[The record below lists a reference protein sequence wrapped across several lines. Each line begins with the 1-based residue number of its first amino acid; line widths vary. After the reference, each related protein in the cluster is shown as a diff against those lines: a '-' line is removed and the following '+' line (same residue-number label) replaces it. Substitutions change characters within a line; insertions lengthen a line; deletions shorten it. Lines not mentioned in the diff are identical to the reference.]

1 MRNWYSIDFT
11 PTSVMNKNRYYN
23 CVTDLII
30 NGKSFEKWVEDARKE
45 GYNDAVMDMRL
56 AVKPKEID

>member
-23 CVTDLII
+23 CVTDLMI
-30 NGKSFEKWVEDARKE
+30 NGKSFEKWIEDSKKE

-56 AVKPKEID
+56 AVKPKGID